1 MERRKLFPP
10 RGRSSLPVAV
20 APFLTGSFCLAQDN
34 NNQGQSNDGLVY
46 TVHFGADGSNNRL
59 QLYALFGR
67 GATNFSAGL
76 PPSLKLWRT
85 SRRDEFRLR
94 PADAG
99 RISQSGGLGKLTG
112 LHNGRLRFEGKWRR
126 SFFL

>member
-10 RGRSSLPVAV
+10 PGRLCLPVAA
-20 APFLTGSFCLAQDN
+20 APFLTGSVCLAQDN
-34 NNQGQSNDGLVY
+34 NKQGQSNAG
-46 TVHFGADGSNNRL
+46 GSNNRL
-59 QLYALFGR
+59 PLYAWFGQ
-67 GATNFSAGL
+67 GVTNFSAGL
-76 PPSLKLWRT
+76 
-85 SRRDEFRLR
+85 RRDEFRLR

-126 SFFL
+126 SFA